1 MPRTAAC
8 HAAWLELVGDVLQG
22 QPGERAF
29 PHARVA
35 DLLLRSF
42 DAACCS
48 LNVVDGAWVDHV
60 VGGWP
65 DGYLPT
71 VPPSGDLPDATTH
84 PLIRWYLVTGSSDAQ
99 ILGRVPR
106 EVAPAR
112 MAAVWSAFARPF
124 GITHQLALP
133 LRVGD
138 GIEAYVVSRPD
149 DDYGPADADLANVVR
164 PAVAALVRQHR
175 VLQDVP
181 EWQYER
187 VRSACL
193 TDREFAVLTLL
204 GAGLTAQAIARRLH
218 TSPRTVHKHL
228 EHLYR
233 KLGVRDRLMAV
244 QRARDAGLLATP
256 VEPRGRRGTPD
267 PAPVL
272 PLPRG
277 DDHPTAGPAPP
288 INPPAARLDDRRRL
302 PPPAGVGH
310 TVDAGVASQADD
322 LG

>member
-1 MPRTAAC
+1 VPRSETR
-8 HAAWLELVGDVLQG
+8 HAAWLELIGDVLQG
-22 QPGERAF
+22 QPGDRDF

-35 DLLLRSF
+35 DLLIRSL

-65 DGYLPT
+65 EGHLPT
-71 VPPSGDLPDATTH
+71 VPPSGELPDASTH
-84 PLIRWYLVTGSSDAQ
+84 PLIRWYLVTGSSDPQ

-106 EVAPAR
+106 DVAPAG
-112 MAAVWSAFARPF
+112 MAAEWSAFARPL

-138 GIEAYVVSRPD
+138 GLQAYVVSRPD

-175 VLQDVP
+175 VLQAVP
-181 EWQYER
+181 EGQYER
-187 VRSACL
+187 VRGARL
-193 TDREFAVLTLL
+193 TDRECAVLTLL

-256 VEPRGRRGTPD
+256 VDGRGRRGTSGS
-267 PAPVL
+267 
-272 PLPRG
+272 R
-277 DDHPTAGPAPP
+277 TRAPP
-288 INPPAARLDDRRRL
+288 
-302 PPPAGVGH
+302 
-310 TVDAGVASQADD
+310 S
-322 LG
+322 